1 MFLEL
6 FFILFLRSNVINFKN
21 TMEKVLQFLRELS
34 KNNTRE
40 WFEENR
46 KWYNESREK
55 VLFVTDVLVNE
66 IRKFDPEIP
75 VLNAKDC
82 MFRIFR
88 DVRFSNDKRPYK
100 ANFGSFIS
108 KEGRKSQLPGY
119 YFHIEPG
126 ESFVGGGVYMPEAAP
141 LKAIRQYIAR
151 FPEEFTEIINQ
162 PEFKSVFPGMYDH
175 QLKTAPKG
183 FPKDHEFIHLLRYKS
198 FVFSAAVPD
207 PEIAAGNWI
216 ENAVNAYKQLYKV
229 NAFLYDALK
238 EFL

>member
-1 MFLEL
+1 
-6 FFILFLRSNVINFKN
+6 
-21 TMEKVLQFLRELS
+21 MEKVLQFLRELS
-34 KNNTRE
+34 ENNTRE

-46 KWYNESREK
+46 NRYQESREK

-66 IRKFDPEIP
+66 IRKFDKEIP

-100 ANFGSFIS
+100 TNFGSFIS
-108 KEGRKSQLPGY
+108 KEGRKSQHPGY

-126 ESFVGGGVYMPEAAP
+126 ESFVGGGVYMPDAGP
-141 LKAIRQYIAR
+141 LKAIRQYISR

-162 PEFKSVFPGMYDH
+162 PEFKSVFPEMYDH

-198 FVFSAAVPD
+198 FVFSKPVSDHEITNGDFIETAVD
-207 PEIAAGNWI
+207 SFKQLHKI
-216 ENAVNAYKQLYKV
+216 NAY
-229 NAFLYDALK
+229 LYDALR
-238 EFL
+238 EF